1 MSIRNFL
8 YDKGVFKSYSF
19 NVPIIVVGNLSVG
32 GTGKTPQ
39 TEYLIR
45 LLSKEFKVAV
55 LSRGYRRKT
64 KGYILANSSSTA
76 DTIGDEP
83 FQIFQKFPQIDLAVD
98 SDRRNGIENLIKQ
111 NKPDVIILDD
121 AFQHRRVKAG
131 FYILLTAFDDLYYND
146 LVLPAGN
153 LRESKKGAERAD
165 VIIVTKCPNNLSDIA
180 QNNIKKKI
188 GINRPIYFSK
198 IGYADSVIGREGE
211 ISTIEIKKTEK
222 LLLAGIAKPKPF
234 FEYLQ
239 TGKDVEMKFKDHHH
253 FTDEEIERIQTLAN
267 NKIIVTTEK
276 DYVRLKDK
284 EINKLYYLPMES
296 KFVLR
301 GDDFDNQIL
310 NYVRKSTRNS

>member
-39 TEYLIR
+39 TEYLIK

-198 IGYADSVIGREGE
+198 IGYADSVTGREGE

-296 KFVLR
+296 KFVLK